1 MPACAPPILATGTM
15 AEQAAALEIRSLRAG
30 YGATVVLDALDLRI
44 RPGECVAVLGRNGVG
59 KSTLLATIM
68 GHTSVRDGAI
78 LFQGRDIG
86 LWKPHRR
93 ALAGLGW
100 VPQEREIFPSLTV
113 QDNLAVASR
122 PGTWTMARAFELFPR
137 LRGRARHLGQ
147 ALSGGEQQ
155 MLAIAR
161 ALVGNPSVLLM
172 DEPFEGLAP
181 IVVEELAAVIAR
193 LRADDAMTMVLVEQR
208 TDLALEL
215 AERAVV
221 MERGRV
227 VFDDASAR
235 LRADPDLLHAL
246 VGVG

>member
-1 MPACAPPILATGTM
+1 M
-15 AEQAAALEIRSLRAG
+15 AEHAATLEVLGLRAG

-44 RPGECVAVLGRNGVG
+44 RRGECVAVLGRNGVG

-68 GHTSVRDGAI
+68 GHTSVQDGAI
-78 LFQGRDIG
+78 LLEGHDIG
-86 LWKPHRR
+86 RWKPHRR
-93 ALAGLGW
+93 ARAGLGW

-122 PGTWTMARAFELFPR
+122 PGSWTMARVFELFPR
-137 LRGRARHLGQ
+137 LRERARHAGQ

-161 ALVGNPSVLLM
+161 ALVGNPTVLLM

-181 IVVEELAAVIAR
+181 LVVEELAAVIAR

-208 TDLALEL
+208 TDIALEL
-215 AERAVV
+215 ADRAVV
-221 MERGRV
+221 MERGHV
-227 VFDDASAR
+227 VYDDASAR

>member
-1 MPACAPPILATGTM
+1 MPACAPPILGTSTM
-15 AEQAAALEIRSLRAG
+15 AEQAAALEVRGLRAG
-30 YGATVVLDALDLRI
+30 YGATVVLEALDLRI
-44 RPGECVAVLGRNGVG
+44 RSGECVAVLGRNGVG

-68 GHTSVRDGAI
+68 GHTRVLDGAI
-78 LFQGRDIG
+78 LFEGRDIG

-93 ALAGLGW
+93 ALVGLGW

-122 PGTWTMARAFELFPR
+122 PGAWTKARAFGLFPR
-137 LRGRARHLGQ
+137 LRERARHLGQ

-181 IVVEELAAVIAR
+181 IVIEELVAAISR
-193 LRADDAMTMVLVEQR
+193 LRTDDAMTMVLVEQR
-208 TDLALEL
+208 TDVALEL

-227 VFDDASAR
+227 VFDDASGR

>member
-1 MPACAPPILATGTM
+1 M
-15 AEQAAALEIRSLRAG
+15 AERAPALELGGLRAG
-30 YGATVVLDALDLRI
+30 YGATVVLEALDLRI
-44 RPGECVAVLGRNGVG
+44 GRGECVAVLGRNGVG

-68 GHTSVRDGAI
+68 GHTTLQDGAI
-78 LFQGRDIG
+78 LFAGQDIG
-86 LWKPHRR
+86 RWRPHRR

-122 PGTWTMARAFELFPR
+122 PGAWTMARAFELFPR
-137 LRGRARHLGQ
+137 LRERARHLGQ

-161 ALVGNPSVLLM
+161 ALVGNPSALLL

-181 IVVEELAAVIAR
+181 IVVEQLAEVIR
-193 LRADDAMTMVLVEQR
+193 HLRADDAMTMVLVEQR
-208 TDLALEL
+208 TDVALEL
-215 AERAVV
+215 AQRAVV

-227 VFDDASAR
+227 VFDGTSAR
-235 LRADPDLLHAL
+235 LKDDADLLHAL

>member
-1 MPACAPPILATGTM
+1 M
-15 AEQAAALEIRSLRAG
+15 AEPAPALELCGLRAG
-30 YGATVVLDALDLRI
+30 YGATVVLEALDLRI
-44 RPGECVAVLGRNGVG
+44 APGACVAVLGRNGVG
-59 KSTLLATIM
+59 KSTLIATVM
-68 GHTSVRDGAI
+68 GHTTLQGGTIAFHGRHIGAW
-78 LFQGRDIG
+78 R
-86 LWKPHRR
+86 PHRR
-93 ALAGLGW
+93 ARAGLGW
-100 VPQEREIFPSLTV
+100 VPQEREIFASLTV

-122 PGTWTMARAFELFPR
+122 PGPWTIDRVFEIFPR
-137 LRGRARHLGQ
+137 LRERGRHPGR

-181 IVVEELAAVIAR
+181 IVVEELAAVIGH
-193 LRADDAMTMVLVEQR
+193 LRTEAAMTMLLVEQR
-208 TDLALEL
+208 TDVALDL

-221 MERGRV
+221 MERGKV

-235 LRADPDLLHAL
+235 LRSDPDLLHTL

>member
-1 MPACAPPILATGTM
+1 M
-15 AEQAAALEIRSLRAG
+15 ADGASALELRGLCAG
-30 YGATVVLDALDLRI
+30 YGATVVLEALDLRI
-44 RPGECVAVLGRNGVG
+44 GRGECVAVLGRNGVG

-68 GHTSVRDGAI
+68 GHTTLQDGTI
-78 LFQGRDIG
+78 LFDGQDIG
-86 LWKPHRR
+86 RWRPHRR

-113 QDNLAVASR
+113 QDSLAVASR
-122 PGTWTMARAFELFPR
+122 PGAWTMARAFEMFPR
-137 LRGRARHLGQ
+137 LGERARHAGQ

-155 MLAIAR
+155 MLAIGR

-181 IVVEELAAVIAR
+181 IVVEELAKVIAR
-193 LRADDAMTMVLVEQR
+193 LRADNAMTMVLVEQR
-208 TDLALEL
+208 TDVALEL

-221 MERGRV
+221 MARGRV
-227 VFDDASAR
+227 VFDDASAC
-235 LRADPDLLHAL
+235 LKADADLLHAL

>member
-1 MPACAPPILATGTM
+1 MDDR
-15 AEQAAALEIRSLRAG
+15 AAALELRGLYAG
-30 YGATVVLDALDLRI
+30 YGATVVLEALDLRI
-44 RPGECVAVLGRNGVG
+44 GPGECVAVLGRNGVG

-68 GHTSVRDGAI
+68 GHTTMQDGTI
-78 LFQGRDIG
+78 LLADEDIG
-86 LWKPHRR
+86 RWRPHRR

-122 PGTWTMARAFELFPR
+122 PGAWTTTRAFELFPR
-137 LRGRARHLGQ
+137 LKDRARLAGQ

-181 IVVEELAAVIAR
+181 IVVDELAEVIR
-193 LRADDAMTMVLVEQR
+193 HLRADGAMTMVLVEQR
-208 TDLALEL
+208 TDVALEL

-235 LRADPDLLHAL
+235 LRADPDLLHTL

>member
-1 MPACAPPILATGTM
+1 M
-15 AEQAAALEIRSLRAG
+15 AEQVPALELRGLRAG
-30 YGATVVLDALDLRI
+30 YGATVVLEALDLRI
-44 RPGECVAVLGRNGVG
+44 GRGECVAVLGRNGVG

-68 GHTSVRDGAI
+68 GHTTLQDGAI
-78 LFQGRDIG
+78 LFAGRDIG
-86 LWKPHRR
+86 RWRPHRR
-93 ALAGLGW
+93 ALAGLRW

-122 PGTWTMARAFELFPR
+122 PGAWTMARAFELFPR
-137 LRGRARHLGQ
+137 LKERARHAGQ

-193 LRADDAMTMVLVEQR
+193 LRAEGAMTMVLVEQR
-208 TDLALEL
+208 TDVALEL
-215 AERAVV
+215 AERAVI

-227 VFDDASAR
+227 VFDGASAR
-235 LRADPDLLHAL
+235 LRAHPDLLHTL

>member
-1 MPACAPPILATGTM
+1 MTERAPHLELAGV
-15 AEQAAALEIRSLRAG
+15 RAG
-30 YGATVVLDALDLRI
+30 YGATVVLDAFDLRI
-44 RPGECVAVLGRNGVG
+44 GRGECVAVLGRNGVG

-68 GHTSVRDGAI
+68 GHATLQDGAI
-78 LFQGRDIG
+78 LFAGQDIG
-86 LWKPHRR
+86 RWRPHRR
-93 ALAGLGW
+93 ARAGLGW

-122 PGTWTMARAFELFPR
+122 PGAWTLTRAFALFPR
-137 LRGRARHLGQ
+137 LRERARHAGR

-161 ALVGNPSVLLM
+161 ALVGNPSLLLM

-181 IVVEELAAVIAR
+181 LVVEELAAVIAR

-208 TDLALEL
+208 TDVALEL
-215 AERAVV
+215 AGRAVV
-221 MERGRV
+221 MARGSV

-235 LRADPDLLHAL
+235 LRSDPDLLHAL

>member
-1 MPACAPPILATGTM
+1 MADPAP
-15 AEQAAALEIRSLRAG
+15 ALELRGLRAG
-30 YGATVVLDALDLRI
+30 YGATVVLEALDLRI
-44 RPGECVAVLGRNGVG
+44 GPGECVAVLGRNGVG
-59 KSTLLATIM
+59 KSTLLASIM
-68 GHTSVRDGAI
+68 GHTTVQDGAI
-78 LFQGRDIG
+78 LFAGQDIG
-86 LWKPHRR
+86 RWRPHRR

-100 VPQEREIFPSLTV
+100 VPQEREIFASLTV

-122 PGTWTMARAFELFPR
+122 PGEWTIGRAFELFPR
-137 LRGRARHLGQ
+137 LRERARHAGQ

-161 ALVGNPSVLLM
+161 ALVGNPSLLLM

-181 IVVEELAAVIAR
+181 IVVEELAGVIR
-193 LRADDAMTMVLVEQR
+193 HLRAHDAITMVLVEQR
-208 TDLALEL
+208 TDVALEL

-227 VFDDASAR
+227 VFDDASAK
-235 LRADPDLLHAL
+235 LQTDPDLLHAL

>member
-1 MPACAPPILATGTM
+1 M
-15 AEQAAALEIRSLRAG
+15 AESAHLELRGLRAG

-44 RPGECVAVLGRNGVG
+44 GAGECVAVLGRNGVG
-59 KSTLLATIM
+59 KSTLLAAIM
-68 GHTSVRDGAI
+68 GHATVQDGAI
-78 LFQGRDIG
+78 LFAGQDIG
-86 LWKPHRR
+86 RWRPHRR

-100 VPQEREIFPSLTV
+100 VPQEREIFASLTV
-113 QDNLAVASR
+113 RDNLAVASR
-122 PGTWTMARAFELFPR
+122 PGAWTLARAFELFPR
-137 LRGRARHLGQ
+137 LRERARHAGQ

-181 IVVEELAAVIAR
+181 IVVDELAAVIAG
-193 LRADDAMTMVLVEQR
+193 LRTDGAMTMVLVEQR
-208 TDLALEL
+208 TEVALGLAQ
-215 AERAVV
+215 RAVV
-221 MERGRV
+221 MARGRV

-235 LRADPDLLHAL
+235 LRSDPDLLDAL

>member
-1 MPACAPPILATGTM
+1 MTERAPH
-15 AEQAAALEIRSLRAG
+15 LELSGVRAG
-30 YGATVVLDALDLRI
+30 YGATVVLDAFDLRI
-44 RPGECVAVLGRNGVG
+44 ARGECVAVLGRNGVG

-68 GHTSVRDGAI
+68 GHTTLQDGAI
-78 LFQGRDIG
+78 LFGGQDIG
-86 LWKPHRR
+86 RWRPHRR
-93 ALAGLGW
+93 ARAGLGW
-100 VPQEREIFPSLTV
+100 VPQEREIFPSLSV

-122 PGTWTMARAFELFPR
+122 PGAWTTPRVFELFPR
-137 LRGRARHLGQ
+137 LEERARHAGR

-155 MLAIAR
+155 MLAIGR

-181 IVVEELAAVIAR
+181 IVVEELAGVIAR
-193 LRADDAMTMVLVEQR
+193 LRTGDAMAMLLVEQR
-208 TDLALEL
+208 TDVALDL
-215 AERAVV
+215 AERAIV

-235 LRADPDLLHAL
+235 FKADPDLLHAL

>member
-1 MPACAPPILATGTM
+1 MASM
-15 AEQAAALEIRSLRAG
+15 AEQVPALELRGLRAG

-44 RPGECVAVLGRNGVG
+44 GPGESVAVLGRNGVG

-68 GHTSVRDGAI
+68 GHTTVQDGAI
-78 LFQGRDIG
+78 LFAGRDIG
-86 LWKPHRR
+86 RWRPHRR

-122 PGTWTMARAFELFPR
+122 PGVWTTARAFELFPR
-137 LRGRARHLGQ
+137 LRERARHAGH

-161 ALVGNPSVLLM
+161 ALVGNPSLLLM

-181 IVVEELAAVIAR
+181 IVVEELAEVIRR
-193 LRADDAMTMVLVEQR
+193 LHADDARTMVLIEQR
-208 TDLALEL
+208 TDVALEL

-227 VFDDASAR
+227 VFDDTSAR

>member
-1 MPACAPPILATGTM
+1 M
-15 AEQAAALEIRSLRAG
+15 AEGTAALEVRGLRAG
-30 YGATVVLDALDLRI
+30 YGATVVLEGLDLRI

-68 GHTSVRDGAI
+68 GHTSVQKGAI
-78 LFQGRDIG
+78 LFGGQDVSR
-86 LWKPHRR
+86 WKPHRR

-113 QDNLAVASR
+113 GDNLAVASR
-122 PGTWTMARAFELFPR
+122 PGAWTIPRAFELFPR
-137 LRGRARHLGQ
+137 LRERARQPGRS
-147 ALSGGEQQ
+147 LSGGEQQ

-161 ALVGNPSVLLM
+161 ALVGNPTALLM

-208 TDLALEL
+208 TDVALEL

-221 MERGRV
+221 MERGGV

>member
-1 MPACAPPILATGTM
+1 M
-15 AEQAAALEIRSLRAG
+15 AEPALELRGVRAG
-30 YGATVVLDALDLRI
+30 YGATVVLEALDLRLA
-44 RPGECVAVLGRNGVG
+44 PGECIAVLGRNGVG
-59 KSTLLATIM
+59 KSTLVATIM
-68 GHTSVRDGAI
+68 GHTTMQAGAI
-78 LFQGRDIG
+78 ASAARTSAA
-86 LWKPHRR
+86 WRPHRR
-93 ALAGLGW
+93 ARAGLGW

-122 PGTWTMARAFELFPR
+122 PGAWTIARVFEIFPR
-137 LRGRARHLGQ
+137 LEERARHPGR

-181 IVVEELAAVIAR
+181 IVVEELAGVIGR
-193 LRADDAMTMVLVEQR
+193 LRTDEAMTMLLVEQR
-208 TDLALEL
+208 TDVALDL

-235 LRADPDLLHAL
+235 LKADPDLLHTL

>member
-1 MPACAPPILATGTM
+1 
-15 AEQAAALEIRSLRAG
+15 
-30 YGATVVLDALDLRI
+30 
-44 RPGECVAVLGRNGVG
+44 VAVLGRNGVG
-59 KSTLLATIM
+59 KSTLLATVM
-68 GHTSVRDGAI
+68 GHTTVQDGAI
-78 LFQGRDIG
+78 LFAGQDIG
-86 LWKPHRR
+86 RWRPHRR

-122 PGTWTMARAFELFPR
+122 PGAWTMARAFDIFPR
-137 LRGRARHLGQ
+137 LRERARHAGE

-181 IVVEELAAVIAR
+181 IVVEELAEVIKH
-193 LRADDAMTMVLVEQR
+193 LRADGAMTMVLVEQR
-208 TDLALEL
+208 TDVALEL

-221 MERGRV
+221 MDRGRV
-227 VFDDASAR
+227 VFDDTSAR
-235 LRADPDLLHAL
+235 LRTDPDLLHAL

>member
-1 MPACAPPILATGTM
+1 M
-15 AEQAAALEIRSLRAG
+15 AEHAATLEVLGLRAG

-44 RPGECVAVLGRNGVG
+44 RRGECVAVLGRNGVG

-68 GHTSVRDGAI
+68 GHTSVQDGAI
-78 LFQGRDIG
+78 LLEGHDIG
-86 LWKPHRR
+86 RWKPHRR
-93 ALAGLGW
+93 ARAGLGW

-113 QDNLAVASR
+113 QDNLAVARR
-122 PGTWTMARAFELFPR
+122 PGSWTIARAFELFPR
-137 LRGRARHLGQ
+137 LRERARHAGQ

-161 ALVGNPSVLLM
+161 ALVGNPTVLLM

-181 IVVEELAAVIAR
+181 LVVEELAAVIAR

-208 TDLALEL
+208 TDIALEL
-215 AERAVV
+215 ADRAVV

>member
-1 MPACAPPILATGTM
+1 M
-15 AEQAAALEIRSLRAG
+15 AERAPALELRGLRAG
-30 YGATVVLDALDLRI
+30 YGATVVLEALDLHI
-44 RPGECVAVLGRNGVG
+44 GGGECVAVLGRNGVG

-68 GHTSVRDGAI
+68 GHTTVQDGAI
-78 LFQGRDIG
+78 LFAGQDIG
-86 LWKPHRR
+86 RWRPHRR

-122 PGTWTMARAFELFPR
+122 PGEWTIDRAFELFPR
-137 LRGRARHLGQ
+137 LRERARHAGQ

-181 IVVEELAAVIAR
+181 IVVGELADVIAR
-193 LRADDAMTMVLVEQR
+193 LRMNDAMTMILVEQR
-208 TDLALEL
+208 TDVALDLA
-215 AERAVV
+215 ARAVV
-221 MERGRV
+221 VERGRV
-227 VFDDASAR
+227 VFDGTSAR
-235 LRADPDLLHAL
+235 LKDDADLLHAL

>member
-1 MPACAPPILATGTM
+1 MAGM
-15 AEQAAALEIRSLRAG
+15 AEPALALELLGLRAG
-30 YGATVVLDALDLRI
+30 YGATVVLEALDLRVGQ
-44 RPGECVAVLGRNGVG
+44 GECVAVLGRNGVG

-68 GHTSVRDGAI
+68 GHTTLQDGTVRFDG
-78 LFQGRDIG
+78 QDIG
-86 LWKPHRR
+86 RWRPHRR
-93 ALAGLGW
+93 ALFGLGW

-122 PGTWTMARAFELFPR
+122 PGAWTMARAFELFPR
-137 LRGRARHLGQ
+137 LRERVRHAGH

-181 IVVEELAAVIAR
+181 IVVDELAAVIER
-193 LRADDAMTMVLVEQR
+193 LRTDHAMTMVLVEQR
-208 TDLALEL
+208 ADVALEL

-221 MERGRV
+221 MARGRV
-227 VFDDASAR
+227 VFDDASAK
-235 LRADPDLLHAL
+235 LQADPAQLHAL

>member
-1 MPACAPPILATGTM
+1 MRACAPPTSATAGM
-15 AEQAAALEIRSLRAG
+15 AERASALELRGLRAG

-44 RPGECVAVLGRNGVG
+44 GQGECVAVLGRNGVG

-68 GHTSVRDGAI
+68 GHTTVQDGAI
-78 LFQGRDIG
+78 LFEGQDIG
-86 LWKPHRR
+86 RWRPHRR

-100 VPQEREIFPSLTV
+100 VPQEREIFRSLTV
-113 QDNLAVASR
+113 QNNLAVASR
-122 PGTWTMARAFELFPR
+122 PGAWTMARAFELFPR
-137 LRGRARHLGQ
+137 LQERSRHVGQ

-161 ALVGNPSVLLM
+161 VLVGNPSVLLM

-181 IVVEELAAVIAR
+181 IVIEEMAEVIVR

-208 TDLALEL
+208 TDVALDL

-227 VFDDASAR
+227 VFDDTSAR
-235 LRADPDLLHAL
+235 LKDDPDLLHVL

>member
-1 MPACAPPILATGTM
+1 M
-15 AEQAAALEIRSLRAG
+15 ADRTPALEIRGLRAG
-30 YGATVVLDALDLRI
+30 YGGTVVIEALDLCIGR
-44 RPGECVAVLGRNGVG
+44 GECVAVLGRNGVG
-59 KSTLLATIM
+59 KTTLLATIM
-68 GHTSVRDGAI
+68 GHTTLQDGSIRLAG
-78 LFQGRDIG
+78 QDIG
-86 LWKPHRR
+86 RWRPYRR

-122 PGTWTMARAFELFPR
+122 PGAWTMPRVFEIFPR
-137 LRGRARHLGQ
+137 LRERARHAGQ

-181 IVVEELAAVIAR
+181 IVVEELAGVIAR
-193 LRADDAMTMVLVEQR
+193 LRAEGAMTMVLVEQR
-208 TDLALEL
+208 TDVALEL

-227 VFDDASAR
+227 VFEDASAG

>member
-1 MPACAPPILATGTM
+1 MADPAP
-15 AEQAAALEIRSLRAG
+15 ALELRGLCAG
-30 YGATVVLDALDLRI
+30 YGATVVLEALDLRI
-44 RPGECVAVLGRNGVG
+44 GPGECVAVLGRNGVG

-68 GHTSVRDGAI
+68 GHTTLQDGAI
-78 LFQGRDIG
+78 LFEGHDIG
-86 LWKPHRR
+86 RWRPHRR

-100 VPQEREIFPSLTV
+100 VPQEREIFPSLRV
-113 QDNLAVASR
+113 RDNLAVASR
-122 PGTWTMARAFELFPR
+122 PGAWTMARAFDIFPR
-137 LRGRARHLGQ
+137 LRERARHAGE

-181 IVVEELAAVIAR
+181 IVVEELAEVIKH
-193 LRADDAMTMVLVEQR
+193 LRADGAMTMVLVEQR
-208 TDLALEL
+208 TDVALEL

>member
-1 MPACAPPILATGTM
+1 M
-15 AEQAAALEIRSLRAG
+15 ADQSAALEIRQLRAG
-30 YGATVVLDALDLRI
+30 YGATVILEALDLRI
-44 RPGECVAVLGRNGVG
+44 FRGECVALLGRNGVG

-68 GHTSVRDGAI
+68 GHTTVQDGAI
-78 LFQGRDIG
+78 WFEGRDIAR
-86 LWKPHRR
+86 WRPHRR
-93 ALAGLGW
+93 ARAGLGW

-113 QDNLAVASR
+113 RDNLAVASR
-122 PGTWTMARAFELFPR
+122 PGAWTSAAAFELFPR
-137 LRGRARHLGQ
+137 LCERARHAGQ

-181 IVVEELAAVIAR
+181 IVVEELAVAIAR
-193 LRADDAMTMVLVEQR
+193 LRAEHALTMLLVEQR
-208 TDLALEL
+208 TDIALDL

-246 VGVG
+246 VSVG

>member
-1 MPACAPPILATGTM
+1 M
-15 AEQAAALEIRSLRAG
+15 R
-30 YGATVVLDALDLRI
+30 
-44 RPGECVAVLGRNGVG
+44 
-59 KSTLLATIM
+59 
-68 GHTSVRDGAI
+68 
-78 LFQGRDIG
+78 
-86 LWKPHRR
+86 
-93 ALAGLGW
+93 
-100 VPQEREIFPSLTV
+100 
-113 QDNLAVASR
+113 DNLAVASR
-122 PGTWTMARAFELFPR
+122 PGAWTIARAFELFPR
-137 LRGRARHLGQ
+137 LRERARHLGQ

-181 IVVEELAAVIAR
+181 IVVEELAAAIAR
-193 LRADDAMTMVLVEQR
+193 LRTDDAMTMVLVEQR
-208 TDLALEL
+208 TDVALEL

-246 VGVG
+246 VGVGGPRVGAVVSRQGLAPAASALIRARRKRGKSSASIGSSSRSRSAHTMTWWCSGTTTTSASTVRHTSSIMASRA